1 MKTITP
7 FLALAAFALALSACG
22 CSYTATH
29 SLYIPMESD
38 QQKDFIQ
45 HAKALID
52 EATQRGKLKAVF
64 KSEGLINKDRS
75 LSILGH
81 VKSLFFGVEQGEAPN
96 VSEQYE
102 HAHSHLSVS
111 ISKDS
116 PNIIVRFSDSDWR
129 IARNVADRICLLL
142 WEAES
147 HDGEPIAVK
156 NDECRARWELAQMYL
171 DKKQKE
177 IQKLEAPDAPKDQAT
192 QAQLDTLRAEEKDLA
207 KARDDAKALADA
219 ASRHWEQWQAAHKEM
234 KIMRDISPKPKH

>member
-45 HAKALID
+45 HAQALID
-52 EATQRGKLKAVF
+52 EATQRGKLKDVF
-64 KSEGLINKDRS
+64 ERQGLINKDRS

-81 VKSLFFGVEQGEAPN
+81 VKSLFFGVEQGEEPK

-102 HAHSHLSVS
+102 SARSRLRVA

-129 IARNVADRICLLL
+129 IARNVADKVTQLVLD
-142 WEAES
+142 AES

-177 IQKLEAPDAPKDQAT
+177 IQKLETLPEKDQAT
-192 QAQLDTLRAEEKDLA
+192 QAKLDTLRAEERDLA
-207 KARDDAKALADA
+207 KARDDAKALYDA